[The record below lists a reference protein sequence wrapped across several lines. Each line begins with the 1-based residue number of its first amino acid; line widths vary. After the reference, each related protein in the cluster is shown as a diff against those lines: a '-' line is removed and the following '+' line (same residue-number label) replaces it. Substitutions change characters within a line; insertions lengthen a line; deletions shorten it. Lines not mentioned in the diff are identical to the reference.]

1 VTTVTGLGY
10 TWPMLSGLRVLDL
23 SDERGQLAGQT
34 LADLGADVILVEP
47 PGGSRS
53 RLIGPFVDGHED
65 DPENSLWFWSYNRGK
80 RSVVLDLGLTGG
92 EGTPADRDRLLD
104 LVRTAD
110 LVIDSAEPGVMAA
123 RGLANE
129 DLAAVNPAV
138 VSTSITAFG
147 QDGPKANWHATDL
160 TVVAAGVQMSMMGDD
175 DRPPLRIPLDQA
187 FLHASAEAAAASLI
201 ALRER
206 KLSGRG
212 QHVDV
217 SAQQAI
223 LQATQSY
230 VLSQLVNC
238 QPTTR
243 MSGGTKAGP
252 FNVRLRSRAS
262 DGYVSNTILFGEAIG
277 PFSVRLFEWIHAEGE
292 CTDDDLNFEWI
303 DFVNQVMAGKIP
315 ASEYD
320 RIQDVAEAFTA
331 KRTKAELLEEALKR
345 RLLLV
350 PIAGV
355 ADVVDNEHY
364 QIRDFWRTIEM
375 PSVDRPIRVPGPM
388 AKCSASPLRIESPP
402 PAIGAHTAEVLAD
415 LERRPTVPGPT
426 GADVDPDRTGQPLE
440 GVKILDF
447 MWVMAGPASTRVL
460 ADQGATVVRIESS
473 VRVETA
479 RTIGP
484 FLNDEGGAEN
494 SGLYNNMNAGK
505 LGMTLDLN
513 NPAARRVVED
523 LVRWADIVT
532 ESYSP
537 KAMRSWGLTYEELRA
552 IKPDIIVA
560 STCLFG
566 QNGPLSSLAGFGT
579 MGASMS
585 GFYEM
590 TGWPDRDPAGVFG
603 AYTDYIAPKYL
614 SAVLLAALEHRD
626 RTGEG
631 QYIDMSQAEASMA
644 FLAPAV
650 LDYEVNGRIAPAMGN
665 RHPRMAPHGAFPV
678 AGDDRW
684 IAIAVEGDEAW
695 QALCRLAGL
704 DDVADLDL
712 EGRRA
717 REDELEERLGAW
729 TADRDPL
736 ELQELLQADG
746 VAAHLIQVSADA
758 TVDPQLLHRNHF
770 REVAHAD
777 HGSFWIEGPRF
788 TMSRSTTDITD
799 AGPSLGQHTFDI
811 LLGILG
817 YDDEALGEVAA
828 AQVLE

>member
-1 VTTVTGLGY
+1 
-10 TWPMLSGLRVLDL
+10 MLQDFRVLDL
-23 SDERGQLAGQT
+23 TDERGQLAGQS
-34 LADLGADVILVEP
+34 LADLGADVILIEP

-53 RLIGPFVDGHED
+53 RRIGPFVDGHEG

-80 RSVVLDLGLTGG
+80 RSVVLDLDDGG
-92 EGTPADRDRLLD
+92 TDRDRFLELAA
-104 LVRTAD
+104 TAD

-123 RGLANE
+123 RGLGPD
-129 DLAAVNPAV
+129 DLAAVNPALV
-138 VSTSITAFG
+138 HTSITAFG
-147 QDGPKANWHATDL
+147 QDGPKADWRATDL
-160 TVVAAGVQMSMMGDD
+160 TVVAAGVQMSMMGDE

-206 KLSGRG
+206 RLSGRG

-230 VLSQLVNC
+230 VLSHLVNC

-243 MSGGTKAGP
+243 MSGGAKAGP
-252 FNVRLRSRAS
+252 FNVRLRSKAA
-262 DGYVSNTILFGEAIG
+262 DGFVSNTILFGEAIG
-277 PFSVRLFEWIHAEGE
+277 PFSIRLFEWIYAEGE
-292 CTDDDLNFEWI
+292 CTKDDLEFEWI
-303 DFVNQVMAGKIP
+303 DFVNEVMAGNIP

-320 RIQDVAEAFTA
+320 RVQDVAEAFTA
-331 KRTKAELLEEALKR
+331 KRTKAHLLEEALKR

-350 PIAGV
+350 PIANV

-364 QIRDFWRTIEM
+364 DIRDFWRTIDM
-375 PSVDRPIRVPGPM
+375 PSVDHPIRVPGPM
-388 AKCSASPLRIESPP
+388 AKLSASPLRIESPP
-402 PAIGAHTAEVLAD
+402 PTVGAHTDSVLSD
-415 LERRPTVPGPT
+415 LARRPDVPTEGVEP
-426 GADVDPDRTGQPLE
+426 ARTGPPLE

-460 ADQGATVVRIESS
+460 ADQGATVVRVESS
-473 VRVETA
+473 TRIETA

-505 LGMTLDLN
+505 MGITLDVN
-513 NPAARRVVED
+513 NPASRRVIED

-532 ESYSP
+532 ESFSP
-537 KAMRSWGLTYEELRA
+537 KAMKSWGLTYDELKA

-566 QNGPLSSLAGFGT
+566 QHGPLSSLAGFGT

-614 SAVLLAALEHRD
+614 TSVLLAALEHRE

-650 LDYEVNGRIAPAMGN
+650 LDYEVNGRMVPALGN
-665 RHPRMAPHGAFPV
+665 RHPEMTPHGAFPTV
-678 AGDDRW
+678 GYDRW
-684 IAIAVEGDEAW
+684 IAIAVEDDGCW
-695 QALCRLAGL
+695 RALCGLAGF
-704 DDVADLDL
+704 DDVADLDHDA
-712 EGRRA
+712 RRA
-717 REDELEERLGAW
+717 REDELEERIGAW
-729 TADRDPL
+729 TAHQDGF
-736 ELQELLQADG
+736 ELQERLQAAG
-746 VAAHLIQVSADA
+746 VAAHVVQVSADA
-758 TVDPQLLHRNHF
+758 TVDPQLAHRDHF
-770 REVAHAD
+770 RQVAHAD
-777 HGSFWIEGPRF
+777 HGTFWIEGPRF
-788 TMSRSTTDITD
+788 RMSRAQPELTD
-799 AGPSLGQHTFDI
+799 AGPSLGQHTFDV

-817 YDDEALGEVAA
+817 YDDEALSEVAA
-828 AQVLE
+828 SGMLE

>member
-1 VTTVTGLGY
+1 
-10 TWPMLSGLRVLDL
+10 MLSGYRVLDL
-23 SDERGQLAGQT
+23 SDERGQLAGQI

-53 RLIGPFVDGHED
+53 RAVGPFVDGHEG
-65 DPENSLWFWSYNRGK
+65 DPESSLWFWSYNRGK
-80 RSVVLDLGLTGG
+80 RSVALDLGLHP
-92 EGTPADRDRLLD
+92 EGTAADRDRFLD

-123 RGLANE
+123 RGLADD
-129 DLAAVNPAV
+129 DLAAVNPALV
-138 VSTSITAFG
+138 HTSITAFG
-147 QDGPKANWHATDL
+147 QDGPKANWRATDL
-160 TVVAAGVQMSMMGDD
+160 TVVAAGMQMNMMGDD
-175 DRPPLRIPLDQA
+175 DRAPLRVPLDQG
-187 FLHASAEAAAASLI
+187 FLHASAEAAVASLI

-230 VLSQLVNC
+230 CLAELVNC
-238 QPTTR
+238 APTTR
-243 MSGGTKAGP
+243 MSGGAKAGP
-252 FNVRLRSRAS
+252 FNVRLRSKAA

-277 PFSVRLFEWIHAEGE
+277 PFSIRLFEWIYEEGE
-292 CTDDDLNFEWI
+292 CTRAELDDFEWI
-303 DFVNQVMAGKIP
+303 DFVNEVMAGRIA

-320 RIQDVAEAFTA
+320 RVQDVAEAFTA
-331 KRTKAELLEEALKR
+331 KRTKGHLLDEALKR

-350 PIAGV
+350 PITTV
-355 ADVVDNEHY
+355 EDVVETEHY
-364 QIRDFWRTIEM
+364 QVRDFWRTIEM
-375 PSVDRPIRVPGPM
+375 PMVDEPIRVPGPF
-388 AKCSASPLRIESPP
+388 ARFSATPLTIESPP
-402 PAIGAHTAEVLAD
+402 PTVGADTDAVLAD
-415 LERRPTVPGPT
+415 LDRRPEVLTAT
-426 GADVDPDRTGQPLE
+426 DQTFDPDRTTPPLE
-440 GVKILDF
+440 GIKILDF

-460 ADQGATVVRIESS
+460 ADQGATVVRVESS
-473 VRVETA
+473 IRIETA

-484 FLNDEGGAEN
+484 FLDDEGGAEN

-505 LGMTLDLN
+505 LGITLDMN
-513 NPAARRVVED
+513 NPASRQVVED
-523 LVRWADIVT
+523 LVRWADVVT

-537 KAMRSWGLTYEELRA
+537 KAMKGWGLTYDHLKA

-566 QNGPLSSLAGFGT
+566 QYGPLSSLAGFGT

-590 TGWPDRDPAGVFG
+590 TGWPDRPPAGVFG

-614 SAVLLAALEHRD
+614 SAAILAALEHRD

-631 QYIDMSQAEASMA
+631 QYIDLSQAEASMA

-650 LDYEVNGRIAPAMGN
+650 LDYEVNGRLPPGLGN
-665 RHPRMAPHGAFPV
+665 RHPQMAPHGAFPV

-684 IAIAVEGDEAW
+684 IAIAIEGDDEW
-695 QALCRLAGL
+695 RALCQQAGF

-712 EGRRA
+712 ADRRTA
-717 REDELEERLGAW
+717 EDELEERIAAW
-729 TADRDPL
+729 TTDQDPL
-736 ELQELLQADG
+736 ELQQRLQDAG
-746 VAAHLIQVSADA
+746 VAAHVIQESSDVV
-758 TVDPQLLHRNHF
+758 VDPQLVHRNHF
-770 REVAHAD
+770 RQVAHAD
-777 HGSFWIEGPRF
+777 HGTFWIEGPRF
-788 TMSRSTTDITD
+788 AMSRSTTDITD
-799 AGPSLGQHTFDI
+799 AGPSLGQHTFDV

-828 AQVLE
+828 AEVLQ